1 MNSRKHYKENKMQAK
16 NTILRQLEF
25 FAGLYGVKYNKVA
38 IRNQKTK
45 WGSCSLKGNLNFN
58 YRIAFLPKEQMNYVI
73 VHEVCHLI
81 HFNHSKSFWSAVEKA
96 IPNYK
101 ALSKITRRTKI
112 T

>member
-1 MNSRKHYKENKMQAK
+1 MNSRKHYIENKALAGK
-16 NTILRQLEF
+16 IILRQLEF

-45 WGSCSLKGNLNFN
+45 WGSCSQKGNLNFN